1 MRTIR
6 REGYDPSRLLL
17 EETLFHTANG
27 YVGVRASFDEGYGPG
42 LATVRGTYINAL
54 YDTHEIRHPERLHG
68 FPETGERIVAV
79 TDAQDILLFADGQ
92 PIHVGVDNGAS
103 LLRELDLERGVALRS
118 FETRTAGAALLRFE
132 FRRFCSQAV
141 RELFCVGLRVSCL
154 EGRASLKV
162 LFRLEGAVANHFDEN
177 DPRLSGS
184 AWRSLEVREVTATL
198 RTAPDGPALL
208 GSPASSVAAGAAI
221 GGSARQA
228 VTGGRL
234 SVESVTKGTRFGLA
248 VLSTIEGPSGGS
260 WSAKTGD
267 EAAEL
272 CMCVDMAAGRSIELT
287 RKNIYADSIRH
298 GEPLKAAHAIAAG
311 LEGLDFAALEA
322 SHAAKVASF
331 WASAAVEVEGE
342 EEVDEGL
349 RFGLFEL
356 LQSAPKDERSN
367 IPAKGLSGEGYEGHY
382 FWDTEIYLAPFFTW
396 TAPEL
401 AKTLL
406 SYRHSILEAARAHA
420 RRMGQR
426 RGAAFPWRTIAGR
439 ECSAYYPSGSAQYHI
454 NADIAYSLWRHWE
467 ATGDLDFLG
476 DIAAEVLFETARTWL
491 DIGHFDGDRFLI
503 ESVTGPDEYTCLVD
517 NNFYTNAMA
526 RYNLE
531 MAVAAHRLLAASRAG
546 TLSAIAA
553 RIGLEARELA
563 DWERAAKAMY
573 LPYEAERDI
582 TPQDDGFLKKARW
595 EAELLRD
602 EDRPLLLHYHH
613 LAIIRRQ
620 VCKQADAVLAHFL
633 LPDSAAESTIR
644 NSYDYYEAITT
655 HDSSLSYTVFS
666 AMAAR
671 LGDAEKAWRYFREG
685 VRLDLDDRHG
695 NAKDGIHAAN
705 MGGAWL
711 ALVFGFGGFRPERG
725 LPSFAP
731 VLPAAWTSYSFRIV
745 WRGSS
750 IRAKIRRGP
759 GGETV
764 AEIELA
770 SGQALEVE
778 LYGRKAL
785 LASSL
790 AGTRHSP
797 PVRDGGEEGAKQ

>member
-42 LATVRGTYINAL
+42 LATIRGTYINAL
-54 YDTHEIRHPERLHG
+54 YDTHEIRHPEKLYG

-92 PIHVGVDNGAS
+92 SIHVGVDNGAS
-103 LLRELDLERGVALRS
+103 LIRELDLERGVAMRS
-118 FETRTAGAALLRFE
+118 FETKTAGGALLRFE
-132 FRRFCSQAV
+132 FRRFCSQAI
-141 RELFCVGLRVSCL
+141 RELFCIGLRVSCI
-154 EGRASLKV
+154 EGRASLKIV
-162 LFRLEGAVANHFDEN
+162 FRLEGAVANHFDEH

-184 AWRSLEVREVTATL
+184 AWKSLEVREVAATL
-198 RTAPDGPALL
+198 VAAPEGNVAPGGP
-208 GSPASSVAAGAAI
+208 GTSPDRGGPASS
-221 GGSARQA
+221 
-228 VTGGRL
+228 GGRL
-234 SVESVTKGTRFGLA
+234 RVESVTKGTRFGLA
-248 VLSTIEGPSGGS
+248 VLSSIDGPAGAR
-260 WSAKTGD
+260 WSAKSGE

-272 CMCVDMAAGRSIELT
+272 CMCADLASGQTIELT

-298 GEPLKAAHAIAAG
+298 GDPVKAALEIAAG
-311 LEGLDFAALEA
+311 LEGLDFAALEEA
-322 SHAAKVASF
+322 HAARVASF
-331 WASAAVEVEGE
+331 WDKAAVSVEGE
-342 EEVDEGL
+342 DEVDEGL

-401 AKTLL
+401 AKPLL
-406 SYRHSILEAARAHA
+406 SYRHSILDAARAHA

-426 RGAAFPWRTIAGR
+426 KGAAFPWRTIAGR

-467 ATGDLDFLG
+467 ATGDLDFLAN
-476 DIAAEVLFETARTWL
+476 IAAEVLFETARTWL
-491 DIGHFDGDRFLI
+491 EIGHFDKGRFLI

-526 RYNLE
+526 RFNLAK
-531 MAVAAHRLLAASRAG
+531 AVAAYRHLEAMRLES
-546 TLSAIAA
+546 LSTVAA
-553 RIGLEARELA
+553 RIDLVPGEVA
-563 DWERAAKAMY
+563 DWDRAAEAMY

-582 TPQDDGFLKKARW
+582 TPQDDGFLKKAPW
-595 EAELLRD
+595 DPELLRD

-633 LPDSAAESTIR
+633 LPDSAADSTIR
-644 NSYDYYEAITT
+644 NSYEYYEAITT
-655 HDSSLSYTVFS
+655 HDSSLSYTVFA

-731 VLPAAWTSYSFRIV
+731 LMPAAWRSYSFRIV

-750 IRAKIRRGP
+750 IRVKVRRDSEGLIATELELAAGP
-759 GGETV
+759 G
-764 AEIELA
+764 
-770 SGQALEVE
+770 LEVE
-778 LYGRKAL
+778 LYDRRTRL
-785 LASSL
+785 SSEL
-790 AGTRHSP
+790 SMAGPSNP
-797 PVRDGGEEGAKQ
+797 AP

>member
-42 LATVRGTYINAL
+42 LATIRGTYINAL
-54 YDTHEIRHPERLHG
+54 YDTHEIRHPEKLHG
-68 FPETGERIVAV
+68 FPETGERIVSV
-79 TDAQDILLFADGQ
+79 TDAQDILLFAEGQ
-92 PIHVGVDNGAS
+92 PIHVGIDNGAS
-103 LLRELDLERGVALRS
+103 LIRELDLERGVALRS
-118 FETRTAGAALLRFE
+118 FETRTIGGALLRFE
-132 FRRFCSQAV
+132 FRRFCSQVV

-154 EGRASLKV
+154 EGRTSLKV
-162 LFRLEGAVANHFDEN
+162 VFRLEGAVANHFDES

-184 AWRSLEVREVTATL
+184 AWRSLEVRAVSATIK
-198 RTAPDGPALL
+198 TAPEGQAT
-208 GSPASSVAAGAAI
+208 I
-221 GGSARQA
+221 GGPG
-228 VTGGRL
+228 TKGGGQL

-248 VLSTIEGPSGGS
+248 VLSSIEGPAEAG
-260 WSAKTGD
+260 WSAKAGE

-272 CMCVDMAAGRSIELT
+272 CMCADLAAGQSIELT

-298 GEPLKAAHAIAAG
+298 GEAMKGAEAIAASIAGLDCATLEAAHAAR
-311 LEGLDFAALEA
+311 
-322 SHAAKVASF
+322 VASF
-331 WASAAVEVEGE
+331 WEEAAVEVEGE
-342 EEVDEGL
+342 DEVDEGL
-349 RFGLFEL
+349 QFGLFEL

-401 AKTLL
+401 AKPLL
-406 SYRHSILEAARAHA
+406 SYRHSILDAARAHA
-420 RRMGQR
+420 KRMGQR

-467 ATGDLDFLG
+467 ATGDLDFLA
-476 DIAAEVLFETARTWL
+476 DIAAELLFETARTWL
-491 DIGHFDGDRFLI
+491 DIGHFDGGRFLI

-526 RYNLE
+526 RFNLE
-531 MAVAAHRLLAASRAG
+531 RAVATHRLLAAARPG

-553 RIGLEARELA
+553 RIGLEDAELA

-595 EAELLRD
+595 DPELLRE

-731 VLPAAWTSYSFRIV
+731 VLPAAWRSYSFRIV

-750 IRAKIRRGP
+750 IRAKIRREA
-759 GGETV
+759 GGEIG
-764 AEIELA
+764 ADLELA
-770 SGQALEVE
+770 AGPALEVE

-785 LASSL
+785 LSSSL
-790 AGTRHSP
+790 
-797 PVRDGGEEGAKQ
+797 EGRRP